1 MASTRDIRRRIRS
14 VSSTAQITKAMQMVA
29 ASKMRKAQEA
39 ALHGRPFVALL
50 YRFQRKATMQTID
63 FTHPLLEVRQV
74 RKRAVILVGGDKGL
88 CGALNSNLFRM
99 VAQLDEKRD
108 AGDRVPTVF
117 ITAGRRA
124 AQFIARTRRQLIAEF
139 NYGDSPRYSEAKAIA
154 ACARDL
160 FLKREVDQVQVVAT
174 RFINTLSQEPVCLE
188 FLPVGA
194 ITGLKVPGE
203 LTEEGLTADTTE
215 YVFEPNAEA
224 FLGYLLSH
232 YLNIYIYQI
241 LLNAKASEQS
251 ARMVA
256 MKNATDNANTL
267 IQDLTLE
274 YNKLRQ
280 GKITTELLE
289 IVGGQIG
296 TT

>member
-1 MASTRDIRRRIRS
+1 MASTREIRRRIRS

-39 ALHGRPFVALL
+39 ALNGRPFVALM
-50 YRFQRKATMQTID
+50 YRFQRKATMQAVD
-63 FTHPLLEVRQV
+63 FTHPLLEVREV

-99 VAQLDEKRD
+99 AARFDPGSTL
-108 AGDRVPTVF
+108 F

-124 AQFIARTRRQLIAEF
+124 AQYIARTKRQLVAEF

-154 ACARDL
+154 ACARDM
-160 FLKREVDQVQVVAT
+160 FLKKEVDQVQVVST
-174 RFINTLSQEPVCLE
+174 RFINTLSQEPVCAE

-194 ITGLKVPGE
+194 ITGLKLPGA
-203 LTEEGLTADTTE
+203 LTEEELAADKTE
-215 YVFEPNAEA
+215 YVFEPTAEA

-232 YLNIYIYQI
+232 YLNIYLYQV

-296 TT
+296 TN